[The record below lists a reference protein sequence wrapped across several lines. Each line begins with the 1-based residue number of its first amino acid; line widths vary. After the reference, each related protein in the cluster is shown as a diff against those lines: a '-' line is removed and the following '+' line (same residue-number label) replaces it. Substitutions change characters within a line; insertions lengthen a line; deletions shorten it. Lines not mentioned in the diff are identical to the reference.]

1 MVVIERQSIHFS
13 RWEICCGWMIHDLM
27 REATCALMRERTPNY
42 YRSLL
47 ERCARYYA
55 SIILERSG
63 KTNVSWE
70 VVELFHYVEVAS
82 LRAIKHLAVNGKFFW
97 EPLTESTMAEA
108 EAYVEYRLQ
117 NKISSTLTKMDPQSG
132 VEIQIQLSAE
142 ESTYLLQG
150 LDLRYFH
157 ELDSRCIKLLRSEE
171 RDIVGI
177 AVLVPL
183 HEHTLP
189 YLSTDPI
196 FQPFLA
202 QLSPAD
208 RHWLESPTDRPA
220 GWFVRALDYLDATNP
235 TSIAEGMNLVNSY
248 SCNSGILVIS
258 PQPNEAVKR
267 VFLCLGFEIVPEAV
281 HCYYDGRTPTP
292 YFIVDTR
299 GDGLHRFI
307 SRLFDQS
314 GMEWELA
321 HKSKISVQ
329 EVPVSWDSYQ
339 LTQREQ
345 DVARLVIEGSS
356 NANIAQKLYIS
367 EVTVKKHLTGIF
379 GKVGVKNRTQLI
391 GKLLKEQDS

>member
-1 MVVIERQSIHFS
+1 
-13 RWEICCGWMIHDLM
+13 
-27 REATCALMRERTPNY
+27 
-42 YRSLL
+42 
-47 ERCARYYA
+47 
-55 SIILERSG
+55 
-63 KTNVSWE
+63 
-70 VVELFHYVEVAS
+70 
-82 LRAIKHLAVNGKFFW
+82 
-97 EPLTESTMAEA
+97 
-108 EAYVEYRLQ
+108 
-117 NKISSTLTKMDPQSG
+117 
-132 VEIQIQLSAE
+132 
-142 ESTYLLQG
+142 
-150 LDLRYFH
+150 
-157 ELDSRCIKLLRSEE
+157 
-171 RDIVGI
+171 
-177 AVLVPL
+177 
-183 HEHTLP
+183 
-189 YLSTDPI
+189 
-196 FQPFLA
+196 
-202 QLSPAD
+202 
-208 RHWLESPTDRPA
+208 
-220 GWFVRALDYLDATNP
+220 
-235 TSIAEGMNLVNSY
+235 MNLVNSY
-248 SCNSGILVIS
+248 SCNRGILVIS
-258 PQPNEAVKR
+258 PQPNEVVNR

-391 GKLLKEQDS
+391 GKLLKEQDN